1 MEAQEKGR
9 QEQTNEMKEQKRKV
23 WKNDRDGQNKR
34 IREQARNRAW
44 CLAAVLLMCLL
55 LPVMVSVTVLA
66 DTGRE
71 GRKTGKGTAPPEET
85 VRSREEAPETDGSSQ
100 RKKPEVAAAIDGSLH
115 REAEE
120 GYYNAP
126 RKATVTIT
134 DTEELFDEEAATAAI
149 HISRDG
155 KALEPGELVS
165 KWSHDGD
172 SHSAV
177 IAFREDGRYTSHP
190 TRTVRALSV
199 RESVSRGMPCT
210 VLRST
215 RRNRL
220 PPIRGAGRYPG
231 SAMEKRSGRNCTHIF
246 LLGRGRGRGLRFMRK
261 VRMRCHPYMR

>member
-1 MEAQEKGR
+1 MKERRRGR
-9 QEQTNEMKEQKRKV
+9 ETRANGREEQKR
-23 WKNDRDGQNKR
+23 R
-34 IREQARNRAW
+34 IREPAKNRAW

-134 DTEELFDEEAATAAI
+134 DIE
-149 HISRDG
+149 
-155 KALEPGELVS
+155 
-165 KWSHDGD
+165 
-172 SHSAV
+172 
-177 IAFREDGRYTSHP
+177 
-190 TRTVRALSV
+190 
-199 RESVSRGMPCT
+199 
-210 VLRST
+210 
-215 RRNRL
+215 
-220 PPIRGAGRYPG
+220 
-231 SAMEKRSGRNCTHIF
+231 
-246 LLGRGRGRGLRFMRK
+246 
-261 VRMRCHPYMR
+261 